1 MRVFV
6 LFVVAAGLALG
17 GYFAWVEYQ
26 ARKDWPHWEAFHDH
40 FVQADG
46 RVVDRTAQDRST
58 SEGQVYALF
67 FAVVANQPE
76 RFAKLLSWT
85 ANNLADGDLR
95 KNLPAWLWGRKPDGG
110 WGILDQN
117 PASDANVWLAYALL
131 EAGRLWQVAQYDDLG
146 RAVLANVVADE
157 VVDLPGVGKMLIPA
171 REGFTPEPG
180 FWRLNPS
187 YIPPYQFERLA
198 QLDPSGPWREILRN
212 SAVMLAELTPHG
224 LAPDWAAFKQGHG
237 FVADEQTEA
246 IGSYDAIRVYLWAG
260 MGCRLDGEPDD
271 TLDLRDWLL
280 PIGGMA
286 EQLYGNQAP
295 PERIDTQTGV
305 PRREHEPP
313 GFSAA
318 MLPYLAARSDAK
330 LLKQQKNRLNNTLQG
345 GLYGETPAYYDQV
358 LALFGKGRI
367 SGRFR
372 FGSKGELLP
381 RWGHSW
387 FAPSGDK

>member
-1 MRVFV
+1 MRVFAV
-6 LFVVAAGLALG
+6 LVIGAVLALA

-26 ARKDWPHWEAFHDH
+26 ARKDWPHWEAFYSH

-58 SEGQVYALF
+58 SEGQVYAMF

-76 RFAKLLSWT
+76 RFASLLSWT

-95 KNLPAWLWGRKPDGG
+95 ENLPAWLWGRKDDGG
-110 WGILDQN
+110 WGIIDSN
-117 PASDANVWLAYALL
+117 PASDANLWLAYSLL
-131 EAGRLWQVAQYDDLG
+131 EAARLWDVAQYDDLG
-146 RAVLANVVADE
+146 RAVLANVVAEE
-157 VVDLPGVGKMLIPA
+157 VVDLPGAGKMLIPA

-187 YIPPYQFERLA
+187 YIPPFQFARLA
-198 QLDPSGPWREILRN
+198 TLDPTGPWADILQTH
-212 SAVMLAELTPHG
+212 AAMLAAITPKG
-224 LAPDWAAFKQGHG
+224 LAPDWAAFETGQG
-237 FVADEQTEA
+237 FVADEETSA

-260 MGCRLDGEPDD
+260 MGCRLADEPVD
-271 TLDLRDWLL
+271 TLDMQAWLA
-280 PIGGMA
+280 PVGGMA
-286 EQLYGNQAP
+286 DQLYGNQAP
-295 PERIDTQTGV
+295 PERIETQSGI
-305 PRREHEPP
+305 PRRKYEPP

-318 MLPYLAARSDAK
+318 MLPYLAARSDHK
-330 LLKQQKNRLNNTLQG
+330 LLKEQQKRLANTLQG

-372 FGSKGELLP
+372 FGSEGELLP
-381 RWGHSW
+381 RWGQAW
-387 FAPSGDK
+387 LAPSGDS